1 MRFSARLSSVSAKV
15 FLAFLAVLA
24 SFGGVSAFGAYT
36 MRRLG
41 DEVLRVA
48 GGYPDYLT
56 LRLDL
61 HDLQTRQLNLVRLLE
76 RVDDETQRSPGFVK
90 SDVDAARRYRKAAV
104 RRLENLVAELRI
116 GARPGEE
123 ARFLDSVAARL
134 DRVGQ
139 AFSDNEPLFDRVY
152 GPLGVRP
159 PPFSPIADERRL
171 ADTARQR
178 LLAREDKLLNKDLGD
193 LAQELRG
200 RVKHAEAQLEVD
212 ERRAVWATVF
222 LALVAAAIGAGVM
235 FLVQRALRPLRRL
248 AAGTQEIARGD
259 YRQRVE
265 VASSDEI
272 GQLAREFNAMAAA
285 LEERELRLIRSERLA
300 AVGKIAAQIT
310 HEVRNP
316 LSSIGLNAEL
326 LDEELGELEGAD
338 GQRQLAR
345 AIVKEVDRLAG
356 ITEQYLRFARLP
368 QPRLER
374 EDLNELVTSLLS
386 FLRGELQARGIE
398 LEARLQPAL
407 PPVAV
412 DENQLRQ
419 ALLNVLRNG
428 AEAVGEGGHLC
439 VETLCD
445 EDGLVCVRIVDTG
458 PGIAEADRARIFEP
472 FFSTKDGGTGLG
484 LALTHEIVVEHGGRI
499 DLVSAPGQGTAFTIR
514 LPAHQPQ
521 PLVGTALDRAAP

>member
-1 MRFSARLSSVSAKV
+1 MRLSSVSAKV
-15 FLAFLAVLA
+15 FLAFLVVLA
-24 SFGGVSAFGAYT
+24 SFGGVSAYGAYT

-76 RVDDETQRSPGFVK
+76 RVDEETQRSPGFVK

-104 RRLENLVAELRI
+104 RKLQNLVAELRV

-123 ARFLDSVAARL
+123 ARFLDAVAARL
-134 DRVGQ
+134 GRVGD
-139 AFSDNEPLFDRVY
+139 AFADNEQLFDRVF

-159 PPFSPIADERRL
+159 PPVGPTSLDDRRL
-171 ADTARQR
+171 ADVARQR
-178 LLAREDKLLNKDLGD
+178 LFSREDKLLNKELGE

-200 RVKHAEAQLEVD
+200 RVKHAEAQLEID
-212 ERRAVWATVF
+212 ERRAVWATVL
-222 LALVAAAIGAGVM
+222 LALLAAAIGLGVM

-265 VASSDEI
+265 VGSSDEI
-272 GQLAREFNAMAAA
+272 GQLAGEFNAMAAA

-338 GQRQLAR
+338 EPRKLAR
-345 AIVKEVDRLAG
+345 AIVKEVDRLAD

-368 QPRLER
+368 RPHLER
-374 EDLNELVTSLLS
+374 EDLNELVSSLLG
-386 FLRGELQARGIE
+386 FLRGELQARGIT
-398 LEARLQPAL
+398 LEARLAPAL

-428 AEAVGEGGHLC
+428 AEAVGEGGSLC

-445 EDGLVCVRIVDTG
+445 EGGLVCVRIVDTG

-521 PLVGTALDRAAP
+521 PLVGTAPDRAAP